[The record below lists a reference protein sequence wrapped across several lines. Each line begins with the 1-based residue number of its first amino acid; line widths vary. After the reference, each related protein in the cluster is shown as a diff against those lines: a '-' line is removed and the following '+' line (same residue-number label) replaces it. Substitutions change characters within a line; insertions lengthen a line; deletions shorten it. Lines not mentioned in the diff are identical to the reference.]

1 MFLGN
6 PDRKGGA
13 GAFIG
18 YDISDRYAQISFWLP
33 GADKPETL
41 SQVMGEE
48 EYMIPAVDVYKRQP
62 ISKLFPVLLSL
73 IFFPNPFSLSL
84 ALLPP
89 YIVQIP
95 RSSPFLVLCP
105 SPAAVRV

>member
-33 GADKPETL
+33 GADKPEH
-41 SQVMGEE
+41 S
-48 EYMIPAVDVYKRQP
+48 
-62 ISKLFPVLLSL
+62 
-73 IFFPNPFSLSL
+73 
-84 ALLPP
+84 
-89 YIVQIP
+89 P
-95 RSSPFLVLCP
+95 RLWE
-105 SPAAVRV
+105 RKNI

>member
-48 EYMIPAVDVYKRQP
+48 EYMIPA
-62 ISKLFPVLLSL
+62 
-73 IFFPNPFSLSL
+73 
-84 ALLPP
+84 
-89 YIVQIP
+89 
-95 RSSPFLVLCP
+95 
-105 SPAAVRV
+105 AAAGIGMCGPMEGKH